1 MLQVTEAISKGIPV
15 VAYNAGGIPF
25 QVSNGLLNRCKATF
39 VCVIVSKAGRPLTFC
54 RAFFM
59 LWQIRHGETGYLV
72 DVGETMTVAK
82 HLFNLCTDKVR
93 LRMPTTLDVH

>member
-1 MLQVTEAISKGIPV
+1 MMLQVTEAISKGIPV

-25 QVSNGLLNRCKATF
+25 QVSKVLHGAMQGT
-39 VCVIVSKAGRPLTFC
+39 VCVAVSIACRPLTFSVC
-54 RAFFM
+54 LL

-72 DVGETMTVAK
+72 DVGETTTVAK

-93 LRMPTTLDVH
+93 RPTIHRMFI